1 MIPKQMTDA
10 DFFSRITVLSME
22 QATTLP
28 FLTYLLAVEGMRVI
42 RLEHPARGDPNRF
55 VGPKVFADE
64 EGMNAYFFPNN
75 VGKQAI
81 TLNLQT
87 DEGKKILHDL
97 IARLPVDVF
106 CNNQLPSSYA
116 KLGID
121 YETLRSIKPNLIWL
135 GITGFGPESDEAAYD
150 PVLQARSG
158 LMGLTGEADGSPMI
172 SGLPLADIGTGE
184 HGYSQIMKALFKRE
198 VTGEGSRIDIAMF
211 QSVVSWMV
219 NPVMLTRSFGIEITR
234 RGNTH
239 RFFAPVSVFKTRDAY
254 VYLAVGNDQQWEEIT
269 RLPGFEHLAR
279 PEYRTNAGRIADVER
294 LNREL
299 EQVLASRTVAELTEM
314 FRAIGV
320 PISKVNTVRDV
331 IQDPYIQ
338 PKMITAR
345 DPRTG
350 LEVHL
355 PPPASVT
362 DFLQAANF
370 QMTFPPRL
378 GEHNVEI
385 FGALGYN
392 VVELRAKGII

>member
-1 MIPKQMTDA
+1 MREMTDA
-10 DFFSRITVLSME
+10 NFFSRITVLSME

-55 VGPKVFADE
+55 VGPKVLGDE

-87 DEGKKILHDL
+87 DEGKKILRDL
-97 IARLPVDVF
+97 IARLPVDIF
-106 CNNQLPSSYA
+106 CTNQLASSYA

-121 YETLRSIKPNLIWL
+121 YATLHAVKPDLIWL

-150 PVLQARSG
+150 PVLQARAG
-158 LMGLTGEADGSPMI
+158 LMGLTGESDGPPMV
-172 SGLPLADIGTGE
+172 SGLPLVDIGTGE

-198 VTGEGSRIDIAMF
+198 VSGAGSRIDVSMF

-219 NPVMLTRSFGIEITR
+219 NPVMLTRSLNIEITR

-269 RLPGFEHLAR
+269 RLPGLEHLAR
-279 PEYRTNAGRIADVER
+279 SEYRTNAGRIAAVDR

-299 EQVLASRTVAELTEM
+299 EQVLATRTAAELTEM

-331 IQDPYIQ
+331 IQDPYIER
-338 PKMITAR
+338 KMIAAR
-345 DPRTG
+345 DSRTG

-362 DFLQAANF
+362 DFLQTANF
-370 QMTFPPRL
+370 QMSFPPRL

-385 FGALGYN
+385 LGALGYA
-392 VVELRAKGII
+392 VAGLKERGVI